1 MDSTLACLAAWM
13 PRQRWY
19 AAKARPP
26 SLRLVSWWEL
36 PPPTDADTAAD
47 EAAGPSANSDARIR
61 TYLVAD
67 EGSLPAVLYQIPV
80 VARAT
85 ETVTADPDHV
95 IGSPEPGTTFI
106 DGPFDPAYASALLR
120 LVAGGGT
127 AQGPQTR
134 VAGHPAAGA
143 APGDV
148 ATSRVVTGEQSNTS
162 LIYEGGGMPVICKVY
177 RQVHPGLNPDIELQL
192 ALAEAGSS
200 RVPEPVGWVEGIWPD
215 LETTH
220 GSVRGSLA
228 FAQQFLPDVEDAW
241 RVALLA
247 AARGDDFRA
256 QARALGSATA
266 DVHLALAGCFPTR
279 AATTHDREA
288 TASTWARRL
297 AIAMAEVPEISERR
311 AAAEAVYRRALEV
324 SWPPLQRI
332 HGDYH
337 LGQVIQAPG
346 RGWVLLDFEGE
357 PLRPMI
363 ERTQPDLAL
372 RDVAGMLRSFD
383 YVTGSLRLDDPDRSP
398 GAVRSWARDARQ
410 AFVEGYAD
418 VSGGDLDPRHP
429 LLAALELDK
438 AVYEAIYESRNRP
451 TWVSIPL
458 AAISRLV
465 ERPAAVA

>member
-36 PPPTDADTAAD
+36 AAPSPIDADVDPAMD
-47 EAAGPSANSDARIR
+47 SDVRIR

-67 EGSLPAVLYQIPV
+67 EGALPAVLYQIPV

-85 ETVTADPDHV
+85 ETVDADPDHV

-106 DGPFDPAYASALLR
+106 DGPFDPAYAQALLR
-120 LVAGGGT
+120 LITSGEIAE
-127 AQGPQTR
+127 GPQTR
-134 VAGHPAAGA
+134 VAGRPVD
-143 APGDV
+143 GD
-148 ATSRVVTGEQSNTS
+148 AIDDRRTSRVVTGEQSNTS
-162 LIYEGGGMPVICKVY
+162 LIYEGSGVPVICKVY

-192 ALAEAGSS
+192 ALASAGSS
-200 RVPEPVGWVEGIWPD
+200 RVPRPVGWVEGLWPD
-215 LETTH
+215 LETAH
-220 GSVRGSLA
+220 GSVRGSLG
-228 FAQQFLPDVEDAW
+228 FAQEFLPDVEDAW

-247 AARGDDFRA
+247 AARGEDFRA
-256 QARALGSATA
+256 QARALGTATA
-266 DVHLALAGCFPTR
+266 EVHLALAGCFPTR
-279 AATTHDREA
+279 TATARDREA

-324 SWPPLQRI
+324 PWPAFQRI

-357 PLRPMI
+357 PLRPMA

-383 YVTGSLRLDDPDRSP
+383 YVTGSLRLDDPERSP
-398 GAVRSWARDARQ
+398 EAVRTWAQDARR
-410 AFVEGYAD
+410 AFVEGYAAT
-418 VSGGDLDPRHP
+418 SGIDLDPRHP

>member
-19 AAKARPP
+19 AAKARSP

-36 PPPTDADTAAD
+36 PSPADAESD
-47 EAAGPSANSDARIR
+47 SDARIR

-67 EGSLPAVLYQIPV
+67 EGALPTVLYQIPV

-85 ETVTADPDHV
+85 ETVDADPEHV

-106 DGPFDPAYASALLR
+106 DGPFDPAYADALLR
-120 LVAGGGT
+120 LITGGGT
-127 AQGPQTR
+127 AEGPQTR
-134 VAGHPAAGA
+134 VAGHPVDGGTF
-143 APGDV
+143 GDTT
-148 ATSRVVTGEQSNTS
+148 ARVVTGEQSNTS
-162 LIYEGGGMPVICKVY
+162 LIFEGDGMPVICKVY
-177 RQVHPGLNPDIELQL
+177 RQVHPGLNPDIELQI
-192 ALAEAGSS
+192 ALAKSGSS
-200 RVPEPVGWVEGIWPD
+200 RVPTPVGWVEGLWPD
-215 LETTH
+215 LETAH
-220 GSVRGSLA
+220 GAVRGSLA
-228 FAQQFLPDVEDAW
+228 FAQEFLPDVEDAW

-247 AARGDDFRA
+247 AARSDDFRA
-256 QARALGSATA
+256 HARALGEATA
-266 DVHLALAGCFPTR
+266 DVHLALAGCFRTR
-279 AATTHDREA
+279 AATTRDREA

-324 SWPPLQRI
+324 AWPALQRI

-337 LGQVIQAPG
+337 LGQVIHAPG

-357 PLRPMI
+357 PLRPMA
-363 ERTQPDLAL
+363 ERTQPDLPL

-383 YVTGSLRLDDPDRSP
+383 YVTGSLRLDDPGRSP
-398 GAVRSWARDARQ
+398 EAVRGWARDARQ
-410 AFVEGYAD
+410 AFVEGYAAR
-418 VSGGDLDPRHP
+418 SGTDLDRRHP

-465 ERPAAVA
+465 ERPAAVV